1 MQVMLMFILSLDKNY
16 KRDSGYSMNPTEAR
30 SSHHNLSGSQP
41 AHGSSHSLG
50 TKVGNLLTFVS
61 SKKGRSLARTSPQ
74 HQHTWSTGIS
84 QDEGLLAATCSSTY
98 KTKLKIKQFVQA
110 WVKQKNTRH
119 SGRPQ
124 FRTCTN
130 PDVNFILWY
139 KKRMHNMYATW
150 LIDRSFCSYILIQT
164 VM

>member
-50 TKVGNLLTFVS
+50 IKVGNLLTFVS

-84 QDEGLLAATCSSTY
+84 KMKVFWQQPVLAV
-98 KTKLKIKQFVQA
+98 IKQNWKLSNLFKLELNGKTLDTVD
-110 WVKQKNTRH
+110 VH
-119 SGRPQ
+119 SSGPAQ
-124 FRTCTN
+124 
-130 PDVNFILWY
+130 
-139 KKRMHNMYATW
+139 
-150 LIDRSFCSYILIQT
+150 IQ
-164 VM
+164 V